1 MSAIS
6 KLEGHIWIG
15 QNPTTLD
22 NLAGKIV
29 LVHFWTFSSV
39 NCRRTIPHLQGWEE
53 KYKEEDFVVIGIHT
67 PEFEFEQNP
76 KNVENAIRELGVTW
90 PVLLD
95 NEYVNWNNF
104 ENDSWPATYLI
115 DTEGNV
121 ADSRLGE
128 VGYEETEAKIREL
141 LGLQGEG
148 FAASPNEHT
157 HGEACAVPTPEI
169 YCGYLRGSI
178 ANDLGYAEEVEDAYQ
193 APGIFREGEIAL
205 DGAFFSSPEYVESR
219 EEGATLSV
227 SFHATVVDI
236 VLGLDKEGANVE
248 ILLDDFPL
256 GDDVRGEDVDTE
268 SHVAVKRSGAY
279 NLIQSRKAI
288 DGVLKIRARQGNF
301 RAYVFTFS
309 GCVK

>member
-22 NLAGKIV
+22 NLAGKVV

-39 NCRRTIPHLQGWEE
+39 NCRRTLPYIQGWEE
-53 KYKEEDFVVIGIHT
+53 KYTEEDFVVIGIHT

-76 KNVENAIRELGVTW
+76 KNIENAIRELGVTW

-95 NEYVNWNNF
+95 R
-104 ENDSWPATYLI
+104 
-115 DTEGNV
+115 EGDIV
-121 ADSRLGE
+121 YSRLGE
-128 VGYEETEAKIREL
+128 GGYKETEAKIREL

-148 FAASPNEHT
+148 FAGAIDEHI
-157 HGEACAVPTPEI
+157 HGESCVTPTPEM

-178 ANDLGYAEEVEDAYQ
+178 ANDLSYAEEVEDAYQ
-193 APGIFREGEIAL
+193 APDVLREGEIAL
-205 DGAFFSSPEYVESR
+205 DGAFFSSPEYAESR

-227 SFHATVVDI
+227 SFHATRVDV
-236 VLGLDKEGANVE
+236 VLGSDKDGANAE

-256 GDDVRGEDVDTE
+256 EDDVRGEDVDTE

-309 GCVK
+309 GD